1 MSQPLCHTCESTG
14 PALLPVR
21 YTVVPDNVSET
32 LPAWA
37 ETPEPSA
44 PGYHYAL
51 RALRQGFLYVYYASA
66 GLDELD
72 SWDTWSVSEDGA
84 LWQNLSA
91 PFGVLP
97 QKTADCHAPTHQSA
111 NVEFIVLQ
119 DMALYTEIWLAFSPS
134 EWSRETIEY
143 YHNNRAAR
151 ERRMQCVK
159 PWQWRGVPE
168 GVGIAQAT
176 VENLNGVIDY
186 GLGDNNPGKCVLPCN
201 PKATRICGTLEEAP
215 YYKVYYSEVKPQ
227 GTLYP
232 WSSKRAGCADT
243 TVRAMQKR
251 GQAKDGTPVSPVL
264 IALHDPIG
272 IAHELAGWSDDIV
285 GAHKIF
291 LDELSIEFMTDSSLN
306 GVENQLRQLRTGHLK
321 ERVDDDLKSV
331 VKMAYGAVSAQEYA
345 NLRESITRNTIKSDE
360 KAFTRD
366 WGKYTAELNLA
377 KRRAFNQ
384 CYAEFCTDI
393 AQKLEQ
399 LAQLRVGWLKQSWFI
414 TCCQDF
420 HSTRLEDNLNYREAV
435 DYAIASLNV
444 TETGCAYLDAL
455 IDEYSAL
462 SPENIVWRSLLLN
475 NPEVMKEMDGFLQKM
490 KLNKGNEKPADIS
503 AFMKTVTTLSGKLV
517 EAYDKANEALE
528 KPPKSDSTF
537 ARAMLH
543 SDRRLVTLGDRFFN
557 FTRLGKV
564 MNSTNEML
572 SKGLFSVIS
581 GVPFDQAVGL
591 SISQLQEGDL
601 FRLQVLE
608 QLKAS
613 GTKARLEAKNS
624 YNDKF
629 KEFAESAEGEPVL
642 KKSRIK
648 LLVLFF
654 NGLEYANQLK
664 ESKGDIKSHAQ
675 VTAAFLSTL
684 STAMEIVEP
693 MVKHG
698 IENIAAA
705 NTIKFIGA
713 SAGTVS
719 AALNLGVDISDL
731 ISEVCGRRRWQFIG
745 LYGVK
750 IVPDALL
757 TIKAF
762 DSLLGMVVKRTLF
775 SSGGLIAEGVVSAV
789 VWETI
794 AWLCSWQVMLAIFLV
809 EELVTYFSENDLQK
823 WCRGCVFG
831 LEPTGNLKST
841 QWIYPESQ
849 KDKLCEEQRK
859 NFVDAIKDMS

>member
-1 MSQPLCHTCESTG
+1 MNQSLCWTCESSG

-21 YTVVPDNVSET
+21 YTVVPDDVSET

-37 ETPEPSA
+37 ETPEPAA

-66 GLDELD
+66 GLDEPE
-72 SWDTWSVSEDGA
+72 SWDAWSVSEDGA
-84 LWQNLSA
+84 LWQQFCA
-91 PFGVLP
+91 PFGVSP
-97 QKTADCHAPTHQSA
+97 QKTSDCRAPTHQSA
-111 NVEFIVLQ
+111 NMEFIVLQ
-119 DMALYTEIWLAFSPS
+119 DMALYTETWLAFTPS
-134 EWSRETIEY
+134 AWSQETIKY
-143 YHNNRAAR
+143 YHNNREAR

-176 VENLNGVIDY
+176 IENLNGVIDY
-186 GLGDNNPGKCVLPCN
+186 GLGDNDSGKYVLSCN
-201 PKATRICGTLEEAP
+201 RKVSRISRTLEEAP
-215 YYKVYYSEVKPQ
+215 YYEVYHGALRPKS
-227 GTLYP
+227 TLYP
-232 WSSKRAGCADT
+232 WSRKRAGCADI

-251 GQAKDGTPVSPVL
+251 GLAKDGTPVSPVL

-272 IAHELAGWSDDIV
+272 IAHELAGWGDDIA
-285 GAHKIF
+285 GAHKTF

-306 GVENQLRQLRTGHLK
+306 GAENQLRQMHTTHFKKPDKEKDAILAASTGL
-321 ERVDDDLKSV
+321 SI
-331 VKMAYGAVSAQEYA
+331 QEWEKR
-345 NLRESITRNTIKSDE
+345 REDSIRHAIESD
-360 KAFTRD
+360 KKTFAHD
-366 WGKYTAELNLA
+366 WKKYTAELNLA
-377 KRRAFNQ
+377 KRQAFNQ
-384 CYAEFCTDI
+384 CYADFCADV
-393 AQKLEQ
+393 AKELEQ
-399 LAQLRVGWLKQSWFI
+399 LAQFRVSWLKQSGFI

-420 HSTRLEDNLNYREAV
+420 HTTRLEDNLNYREAV

-490 KLNKGNEKPADIS
+490 QLNKGNEKPADIS
-503 AFMKTVTTLSGKLV
+503 VFMKTVTTLSGKLV

-564 MNSTNEML
+564 LNSTNEML
-572 SKGLFSVIS
+572 SKSLFSVIS
-581 GVPFDQAVGL
+581 GVSFGRAVKL
-591 SISQLQEGDL
+591 SVSQLQEGDL
-601 FRLQVLE
+601 FRRQVLK
-608 QLKAS
+608 QLKES
-613 GTKARLEAKNS
+613 GAKAHLETKNG

-629 KEFAESAEGEPVL
+629 KEFVESAEGEPVL

-648 LLVLFF
+648 LLALFF

-664 ESKGDIKSHAQ
+664 ESKGGVKGQAQ

-705 NTIKFIGA
+705 NTIKFIGTN
-713 SAGTVS
+713 AGTVS
-719 AALNLGVDISDL
+719 AALNFGVDISEL
-731 ISEVCGRRRWQFIG
+731 GSELWNGRRWQFIG
-745 LYGVK
+745 LYGLKVAY
-750 IVPDALL
+750 DFAQLTAALNGL
-757 TIKAF
+757 LEILINRALISTE
-762 DSLLGMVVKRTLF
+762 SLLVR
-775 SSGGLIAEGVVSAV
+775 GVSRLL
-789 VWETI
+789 VWEYFVL
-794 AWLCSWQVMLAIFLV
+794 LCNWRVMLVIFVVEVLV
-809 EELVTYFSENDLQK
+809 IYFSDNDLQK
-823 WCRGCVFG
+823 WCRSCVFG
-831 LEPTGNLKST
+831 LEPAKNLQST

-859 NFVDAIKDMS
+859 SFFEAIKDGL